1 MNGWSPF
8 TKEIDPVTGKEREG
22 GKEYSMH
29 KEKKDLEKSVEKDK
43 SGSSEGYEEGIASMP
58 IPNDE
63 YTPQSKGTYDEYR
76 PQSTYSGQETEGNPV
91 DN

>member
-1 MNGWSPF
+1 MAFKMNGWSPF

-29 KEKKDLEKSVEKDK
+29 KEKKDLGKPVQQDP
-43 SGSSEGYEEGIASMP
+43 SEP
-58 IPNDE
+58 IPDDE

-76 PQSTYSGQETEGNPV
+76 PQSTYSGEGKRPEPGDHNYIP
-91 DN
+91 DTI